1 MNVLVI
7 GANGKIGRLL
17 VEKLAMEKGFFVR
30 AMVRKA
36 EQVSELEKLGA
47 KPIIADL
54 KKDFHYAYDEIEA
67 VIFTAGSGG
76 HTPASETVNID
87 QNGAIKAI
95 ETAKEKGVRRFI
107 IVSSY
112 GADNPENGPESLA
125 HYLKAKQATDEE
137 LKKVVSTTPLS
148 AQLASQMIQ
157 PLAKS
162 LKFPESLKRIFL
174 EQMLQILLV
183 KLYPKNQVSIKPTPS
198 KVATH
203 QSSNFLT
210 NKKR

>member
-7 GANGKIGRLL
+7 GANGKIGRHL

-54 KKDFHYAYDEIEA
+54 TKDFNYAYDGIEA

-76 HTPASETVNID
+76 HTPASDTIKID
-87 QNGAIKAI
+87 QDGAIKAI
-95 ETAKEKGVRRFI
+95 NIAKEKGVRRFI

-112 GADNPENGPESLA
+112 GADNPENGPESLV
-125 HYLKAKQATDEE
+125 HYLKAKQTADEE
-137 LKKVVSTTPLS
+137 LKRSGLDYTIVRPVGLSDEPATGKVADVSG
-148 AQLASQMIQ
+148 
-157 PLAKS
+157 
-162 LKFPESLKRIFL
+162 
-174 EQMLQILLV
+174 
-183 KLYPKNQVSIKPTPS
+183 KPTNSIPRAD
-198 KVATH
+198 VANFISEALTEK
-203 QSSNFLT
+203 SSFYKT
-210 NKKR
+210 YTIESGETPIKQFFD

>member
-7 GANGKIGRLL
+7 GANGKIGRHL

-54 KKDFHYAYDEIEA
+54 TKDFNYAYDEIEA

-76 HTPASETVNID
+76 HTPASDTIKID
-87 QNGAIKAI
+87 QDGAIKAI
-95 ETAKEKGVRRFI
+95 NIAKEKGVRRFI

-112 GADNPENGPESLA
+112 GADNPENGPESLV
-125 HYLKAKQATDEE
+125 HYLKAKQAADEE
-137 LKKVVSTTPLS
+137 LKRSGLDYTIVRPVGLSDEPATGKVADVSG
-148 AQLASQMIQ
+148 
-157 PLAKS
+157 
-162 LKFPESLKRIFL
+162 
-174 EQMLQILLV
+174 
-183 KLYPKNQVSIKPTPS
+183 KPTNSIPRAD
-198 KVATH
+198 VANFISEALTEK
-203 QSSNFLT
+203 SSFYKT
-210 NKKR
+210 YTIESGKIPIKQFFD

>member
-7 GANGKIGRLL
+7 GANGKIGRHL

-54 KKDFHYAYDEIEA
+54 TKDFNYAYDGIEA

-76 HTPASETVNID
+76 HTPASDTIKID
-87 QNGAIKAI
+87 QDGAIKAI
-95 ETAKEKGVRRFI
+95 NIAKEKGVRRFI

-112 GADNPENGPESLA
+112 GADNPENGPESLV
-125 HYLKAKQATDEE
+125 HYLKAKQAADEE
-137 LKKVVSTTPLS
+137 LKRSGLDYTIVRPVGLSDEPATGKVADVSG
-148 AQLASQMIQ
+148 
-157 PLAKS
+157 
-162 LKFPESLKRIFL
+162 
-174 EQMLQILLV
+174 
-183 KLYPKNQVSIKPTPS
+183 KPTNSIPRAD
-198 KVATH
+198 VANFISEALTEK
-203 QSSNFLT
+203 SSFYKT
-210 NKKR
+210 YTIESGEIPIKQFFD

>member
-7 GANGKIGRLL
+7 GANGKIGRHL

-54 KKDFHYAYDEIEA
+54 TKDFNYAYDEIEA

-76 HTPASETVNID
+76 HTPASDTIKID
-87 QNGAIKAI
+87 QDGAIKAI
-95 ETAKEKGVRRFI
+95 NIAKEKGVRRFI

-112 GADNPENGPESLA
+112 GADNPENGPESLV
-125 HYLKAKQATDEE
+125 HYLKAKQAADEE
-137 LKKVVSTTPLS
+137 LKRSGLDYTIVRPVGLSDEPATGKVADV
-148 AQLASQMIQ
+148 
-157 PLAKS
+157 
-162 LKFPESLKRIFL
+162 
-174 EQMLQILLV
+174 
-183 KLYPKNQVSIKPTPS
+183 YGKPTNSIPRAD
-198 KVATH
+198 VANFISEALTEK
-203 QSSNFLT
+203 SSFYKT
-210 NKKR
+210 YTIESGKTPIKQFFD

>member
-7 GANGKIGRLL
+7 GANGKIGRHL

-54 KKDFHYAYDEIEA
+54 TKDFNYAYDEIEA

-76 HTPASETVNID
+76 HTPASDTIKID
-87 QNGAIKAI
+87 QDGAIKAI
-95 ETAKEKGVRRFI
+95 NIAKEKGVRRFI

-112 GADNPENGPESLA
+112 GADNPENGPESLV
-125 HYLKAKQATDEE
+125 HYLKAKQAADEE
-137 LKKVVSTTPLS
+137 LKEADLITLLS
-148 AQLASQMIQ
+148 AQ
-157 PLAKS
+157 
-162 LKFPESLKRIFL
+162 
-174 EQMLQILLV
+174 
-183 KLYPKNQVSIKPTPS
+183 
-198 KVATH
+198 
-203 QSSNFLT
+203 
-210 NKKR
+210 

>member
-7 GANGKIGRLL
+7 GANGKIGRHL

-54 KKDFHYAYDEIEA
+54 TKDFNYAYDEIEA

-76 HTPASETVNID
+76 HTPASDTIKID
-87 QNGAIKAI
+87 QDGAIKAI
-95 ETAKEKGVRRFI
+95 NIAKEKGVRRFI

-112 GADNPENGPESLA
+112 GADNPENGPESLV
-125 HYLKAKQATDEE
+125 HYLKAKQAADEE
-137 LKKVVSTTPLS
+137 LKRSGLDYTIVRPVGLSDEPATGKVADVSG
-148 AQLASQMIQ
+148 
-157 PLAKS
+157 
-162 LKFPESLKRIFL
+162 
-174 EQMLQILLV
+174 
-183 KLYPKNQVSIKPTPS
+183 KPTNSIPRAD
-198 KVATH
+198 VANFISEALTVK
-203 QSSNFLT
+203 SSFYKT
-210 NKKR
+210 YTIESGETPIKQFFD

>member
-7 GANGKIGRLL
+7 GANGKIGRHL

-54 KKDFHYAYDEIEA
+54 TKDFNYAYDEIEA

-76 HTPASETVNID
+76 HTPASDTIKID
-87 QNGAIKAI
+87 QDGAIKAI
-95 ETAKEKGVRRFI
+95 NIAKEKGVRRFI

-112 GADNPENGPESLA
+112 GADNPENGPESLV
-125 HYLKAKQATDEE
+125 HYLKAKQVADEE
-137 LKKVVSTTPLS
+137 LKRSGLEYTIVRPVGLSDEPATGKVADVSG
-148 AQLASQMIQ
+148 
-157 PLAKS
+157 
-162 LKFPESLKRIFL
+162 
-174 EQMLQILLV
+174 
-183 KLYPKNQVSIKPTPS
+183 KPTNSIPRAD
-198 KVATH
+198 VANFISEALTEK
-203 QSSNFLT
+203 SSFYKT
-210 NKKR
+210 YTIESGETPIKQFFD

>member
-7 GANGKIGRLL
+7 GANGKIGRHL

-54 KKDFHYAYDEIEA
+54 TKDFNYAYDGIEA

-76 HTPASETVNID
+76 HTPASDTIKID
-87 QNGAIKAI
+87 QDGAIKAI
-95 ETAKEKGVRRFI
+95 NIAKEKGVLRFI

-112 GADNPENGPESLA
+112 GADNPENGPESLV
-125 HYLKAKQATDEE
+125 HYLKAKQAADEE
-137 LKKVVSTTPLS
+137 LKRSGLDYTIVRPVGLSDEPATGKVADVSG
-148 AQLASQMIQ
+148 
-157 PLAKS
+157 
-162 LKFPESLKRIFL
+162 
-174 EQMLQILLV
+174 
-183 KLYPKNQVSIKPTPS
+183 KPTNSIPRAD
-198 KVATH
+198 VANFISEALTEK
-203 QSSNFLT
+203 SSFYKT
-210 NKKR
+210 YTIESGEIPIKQFFD

>member
-7 GANGKIGRLL
+7 GANGKIGRHL

-54 KKDFHYAYDEIEA
+54 TKDFNYAYDEIEA

-76 HTPASETVNID
+76 HTPASDTIKID
-87 QNGAIKAI
+87 QDGAIKAI
-95 ETAKEKGVRRFI
+95 NIAKEKGVRRFI

-112 GADNPENGPESLA
+112 GADNPENGPESLV
-125 HYLKAKQATDEE
+125 HYLKAKQAADEE
-137 LKKVVSTTPLS
+137 LKRSGLDYTIVRPVGLS
-148 AQLASQMIQ
+148 DEPA
-157 PLAKS
+157 
-162 LKFPESLKRIFL
+162 
-174 EQMLQILLV
+174 
-183 KLYPKNQVSIKPTPS
+183 TG
-198 KVATH
+198 KVADVSGKTTNSIPRADVANFISEALTEK
-203 QSSNFLT
+203 SSFYKT
-210 NKKR
+210 YTIESGEIPIKQFFD

>member
-7 GANGKIGRLL
+7 GANGKIGRHL

-54 KKDFHYAYDEIEA
+54 KKDFNYAYDEIEA

-76 HTPASETVNID
+76 HTPASETINID

-112 GADNPENGPESLA
+112 GADTPENGPESLI
-125 HYLKAKQATDEE
+125 HYLKAKQAADEA
-137 LKKVVSTTPLS
+137 LKQSGLDYTIVRPVGLSDDPATGKIAEVSGKPKSNIPRADVANFISEALTEK
-148 AQLASQMIQ
+148 ASFYKTYTI
-157 PLAKS
+157 
-162 LKFPESLKRIFL
+162 ESGD
-174 EQMLQILLV
+174 M
-183 KLYPKNQVSIKPTPS
+183 PIK
-198 KVATH
+198 
-203 QSSNFLT
+203 QFFN
-210 NKKR
+210 

>member
-7 GANGKIGRLL
+7 GANGKIGRHL

-54 KKDFHYAYDEIEA
+54 TKDFNYAYDEIEA

-76 HTPASETVNID
+76 HTPASDTIKID
-87 QNGAIKAI
+87 QDGAIKAI
-95 ETAKEKGVRRFI
+95 NIAKEKGVRRFI

-112 GADNPENGPESLA
+112 GADNPENGPESLV
-125 HYLKAKQATDEE
+125 HYLKAKQAADEE
-137 LKKVVSTTPLS
+137 LKRSGLDYTIVRPVGLSDESATGKVADVSG
-148 AQLASQMIQ
+148 
-157 PLAKS
+157 
-162 LKFPESLKRIFL
+162 
-174 EQMLQILLV
+174 
-183 KLYPKNQVSIKPTPS
+183 KPTNSIPRAD
-198 KVATH
+198 VANFISEALTEK
-203 QSSNFLT
+203 SSFYKT
-210 NKKR
+210 YTIESGEIPIKQFFD